1 MVQHSYFNN
10 SHFMLPLPLHTTSC
24 NHDLHHGCNHN
35 NHFHFP
41 RIHTF
46 FGAAAGTDKMSDIRN
61 LARYPTNC
69 FQLSRIITSQIR
81 GLEYI
86 SASIN
91 FLPPVISSIS
101 AVFSLPMFGVSNLI
115 HAVNNLVEQN
125 GVLLSYKKPQNPD
138 TDHHHHHH
146 HHNLPKVLQA
156 LFHLPDS
163 AYRYLEERVAPQDP
177 KKLAKL
183 KTCLFYTNLALTTSV
198 TSLGVVVLVGGAG
211 AVAVTPVGWA
221 LMTLG
226 AVSTVTFV
234 AYSAVRNKYT
244 NLSRQAYQEAFHLNQ
259 EAFHLN
265 QETNQAQQNIDS
277 ICEKYN
283 LLKPSDV
290 VAPSFSSYLGLN
302 KPKKVLDACFGKHQQ
317 QSEKPTSVSE
327 ILLNS
332 ALLNFAVTS
341 QIAEEKKKD
350 IINSAQEKFQARD
363 NFSGIFN
370 EKIVDSNRFIYE
382 LSTFLAEQ
390 EIQEIRSNLSQN
402 NLQNLET
409 KIAEKFAFLNMSTS
423 APTLKNT
430 GCVSRFYGYLPRFM
444 PKPKE
449 YYNES
454 IKAQLKLAC
463 YRETLNTIKKAN
475 HNHTQ
480 KEPETLQIED
490 INQFK
495 KEVSS
500 FANPNLYN
508 GNSYLDCL
516 NKKILFGKGSK
527 DYKLT
532 LKGIKE
538 LANELS
544 KNIEQN
550 METENVP
557 PPIPTTDQNR
567 STKPRRAGF
576 LQPENTCCRN
586 HGCKNHRKDAG
597 IPDNADADI
606 PDNADADIPDNANDK
621 AQKIPLSMVK
631 KPFPQSLTPTQP
643 TNSPRNATTERRIK
657 PLFFCC

>member
-1 MVQHSYFNN
+1 
-10 SHFMLPLPLHTTSC
+10 MLHKTSC
-24 NHDLHHGCNHN
+24 SHN

-125 GVLLSYKKPQNPD
+125 GVLLSYKEPPKPD
-138 TDHHHHHH
+138 TDHHH

-259 EAFHLN
+259 E
-265 QETNQAQQNIDS
+265 TNQAQQNIDS

-290 VAPSFSSYLGLN
+290 VVQVMSGKLDSAAVELLLSIFVTLVEGLN
-302 KPKKVLDACFGKHQQ
+302 PL
-317 QSEKPTSVSE
+317 T
-327 ILLNS
+327 
-332 ALLNFAVTS
+332 
-341 QIAEEKKKD
+341 
-350 IINSAQEKFQARD
+350 
-363 NFSGIFN
+363 
-370 EKIVDSNRFIYE
+370 
-382 LSTFLAEQ
+382 
-390 EIQEIRSNLSQN
+390 
-402 NLQNLET
+402 
-409 KIAEKFAFLNMSTS
+409 
-423 APTLKNT
+423 
-430 GCVSRFYGYLPRFM
+430 
-444 PKPKE
+444 
-449 YYNES
+449 ES
-454 IKAQLKLAC
+454 CQ
-463 YRETLNTIKKAN
+463 
-475 HNHTQ
+475 
-480 KEPETLQIED
+480 
-490 INQFK
+490 
-495 KEVSS
+495 
-500 FANPNLYN
+500 
-508 GNSYLDCL
+508 
-516 NKKILFGKGSK
+516 
-527 DYKLT
+527 
-532 LKGIKE
+532 
-538 LANELS
+538 
-544 KNIEQN
+544 
-550 METENVP
+550 
-557 PPIPTTDQNR
+557 
-567 STKPRRAGF
+567 
-576 LQPENTCCRN
+576 
-586 HGCKNHRKDAG
+586 
-597 IPDNADADI
+597 
-606 PDNADADIPDNANDK
+606 
-621 AQKIPLSMVK
+621 
-631 KPFPQSLTPTQP
+631 
-643 TNSPRNATTERRIK
+643 
-657 PLFFCC
+657 